1 MVDGPTPTVTFSYPS
16 VYEVELTVSDE
27 IWQSDQDTVVIAVSD
42 WMTVEGRILNEFHSP
57 RADQCVWVYDAEI
70 RNRPE
75 LWRDLINGN
84 VGTWGF
90 AYSDSH
96 GEFTIGLGRVAL
108 MEYVLYVND
117 CNQYRYEWEWFD
129 NRDSIGEA
137 DVITGVGGEQID
149 VGDILLR
156 ADSRDSGNR
165 ERPVRLPALGGQGEN
180 VRSVWLQ
187 ALLVRHDF
195 VRWHLH
201 TARPAWW
208 RCHSSSV
215 LGS

>member
-1 MVDGPTPTVTFSYPS
+1 MVIPWEDGGVEVTLDGTGSHDPDGDNLDYSWSGGFDETWSYGPTPTVTFSYPS

-90 AYSDSH
+90 CLL
-96 GEFTIGLGRVAL
+96 GLSRRVHHRA
-108 MEYVLYVND
+108 
-117 CNQYRYEWEWFD
+117 
-129 NRDSIGEA
+129 
-137 DVITGVGGEQID
+137 TGWNGI
-149 VGDILLR
+149 
-156 ADSRDSGNR
+156 
-165 ERPVRLPALGGQGEN
+165 RPVRQRLQSVSLRVGM
-180 VRSVWLQ
+180 VRQ
-187 ALLVRHDF
+187 PRF
-195 VRWHLH
+195 YR
-201 TARPAWW
+201 
-208 RCHSSSV
+208 
-215 LGS
+215 